1 LKPVLITLTG
11 PTCGGKT
18 TVLNEL
24 TANWNVTPIIS
35 TTTRPM
41 RAGEVEDK
49 DYYFISE
56 DVSEEIEAENG
67 FAELV
72 TYNGVRYGVTKGE
85 MARCMRSDLMAII
98 LEPNG
103 VHQYEHLGLEYGF
116 NVYKVFV
123 DVPLELRVQR
133 LHDRMLRDL
142 EAPIMLYGANYDQV
156 KRIIDGHGKRLQA
169 ALTQEPTWREM
180 NEWDEVADGRIDPA
194 MNAARITMHAL
205 RRAG

>member
-1 LKPVLITLTG
+1 MKPVLITLTG

-24 TANWNVTPIIS
+24 VANWNVTPIVS

-41 RAGEVEDK
+41 RAGEVEGK

-56 DVSEEIEAENG
+56 ERSRELEAVGG

-72 TYNGVRYGVTKGE
+72 TYNGVRYGVTKEE
-85 MARCMRSDLMAII
+85 MARAMQAGLMTII

-103 VHQYEHLGLEYGF
+103 VHQYEHLGFEYGF

-133 LHDRMLRDL
+133 LNDRLLRDL
-142 EAPIMLYGANYDQV
+142 ETPVALRADYAQV
-156 KRIIDGHGKRLQA
+156 KHIVQAHGKRLQA
-169 ALTQEPTWREM
+169 ALTQEPTWHEM
-180 NEWDEVADGRIDPA
+180 NEWDEVVDGRDNPE
-194 MNAARITMHAL
+194 MNAARITMHAH